1 MRRRIVSFILSLAM
15 VASIGLY
22 FQTNQ
27 VMADETL
34 ARYVMDAET
43 LPDGKI
49 ATVFIKGGSTTT
61 NSYVSQNIVEGGALY
76 YGVYDPV
83 NNGWEE
89 EIISINASEVSL
101 ALKGSTPHVAY
112 VNSDKDIAY
121 TYKSGDTWSVPDVID
136 SKNENDKQGELY
148 FPDLAIDQTGYA
160 HLSYFDS
167 QGGGDEYYKRPDVM
181 YATNKSG
188 EFVTQNIV
196 NCTGDYYSGEGS
208 YFEVYE
214 PRFFLNSS
222 IGYGVS
228 YRAHSAYKGWGSGW
242 DHSYYVQFTNQT
254 GSYDFDKNA
263 TRYGVCTNGSEV
275 WELEYYSGAYNIIKF
290 ALGTSAYETS
300 VAATVT
306 HTGYCS
312 NITLDNSDNLYFAGI
327 DDTSA
332 VFYQNGVTTD
342 VTAET
347 ARCSYNR
354 VFTVLSG
361 NDQYLVYTGADTDN
375 SLIFLK
381 FDGSDIS
388 EFKVPNIMPEPTPNA
403 VFEATGT
410 DSGILNDV
418 TAGMKYSIDGGET
431 WIDIEDTS
439 VTFDSGIT
447 VDKGIKVY
455 QPATSAMMS
464 DSEIQ
469 NVVVTK
475 AATPELVPV
484 QPSVIDGKGSI
495 PTTSDHEFS
504 TDGTTY
510 TACTGEQTGLVPG
523 TYYVRAVASG
533 TALTSDPQEI
543 EIVAFVPEQE
553 ETPEAYFDATGP
565 DRGVLVNVGQGMKYS
580 IDGGSTWHDI
590 TATREMIGAGISVEN
605 GIKVYMPGNGTT
617 TIDSDI
623 QTIDVRKADR
633 PSLTVTQPAVIN
645 GKGAVET
652 SSRHEWSED
661 GTSYA
666 ECTGELT
673 DLEPGTYYVRV
684 AGLGNVLAS
693 DPQEIEIVAFVPEQ
707 EETPEAY
714 FDATGPDRGVLVNVG
729 QGMKYSID
737 GGSTWHDITAT
748 REMIGAGISVEN
760 GIKVYMPGNGT
771 TTIDSDIQTIDVR
784 KADRPS
790 LTVTQPAVINGKGAV
805 ETSSRHEW
813 SEDGTSYAECTGE
826 LTDLEPGTYYVRVAG
841 LGNVLASDPQE
852 IEIVAFVPEQEDT
865 PQAVLTKTGDES
877 FELSNVASGMKYSI
891 DGTNWVDI
899 TGTTAV
905 IESGVTTGTIIK
917 IYMPG
922 NGTTTI
928 DSDVQEIKV
937 PLYYKVTFDTNGGN
951 EIAAQYV
958 VSGEKAA
965 KPDDPVR
972 EGMVFNGWY
981 MDDEFEY
988 AFDYS
993 NPIFNNIT
1001 IYADWYAYMAVGVY
1015 NASNP
1020 GKECGKVGIETSREG
1035 IIPEDATMINLT
1047 VLDGTVTF
1055 TAKPEEGY
1063 KFVGWYEGIVGES
1076 SFVEFPS
1083 DALLSDEGTYTCDA
1097 GALNICAVFEC
1108 ASHQW
1113 EEKICKATFTEP
1125 GCIYQVCSVCGA
1137 EETITPL
1144 LQVTKV
1150 SLEAS
1155 SYTYTGSAIEPKVTV
1170 ANASEELSADCYTVE
1185 YSNNVEIGTGLV
1197 KVTLKGDYYEGS
1209 KTLTFQIKAKPA
1221 TPTPTKVPAK
1231 PTASPT
1237 PTKAP
1242 AKPTATP
1249 TKTPTKAPA
1258 KPTATPTK
1266 TPTKAPAKP
1275 TATATPKPDKNSI
1288 KRAKVEFQYSDYEYR
1303 EGTEQIKPA
1312 IKVIIDGTQLK
1323 SKTDFTGDLKNNDR
1337 PGTGSITLTGQGKYK
1352 DSVTL
1357 DFNIVAVVTCG
1368 KTLDLSK
1375 IKAWKGATFAISN
1388 KTIASV
1394 DKSGKI
1400 TGKQAGSAT
1409 VTVTLKD
1416 GKKEKFS
1423 VRVLYKDV
1431 TDIND
1436 FWYEPT
1442 NALTA
1447 MGIVKGYDN
1456 QTNFKP
1462 ANECSRAQM
1471 VTFLW
1476 RLAGEPAPSAK
1487 TTSFKDIKSSDYFY
1501 KPVLWAVEKGITTGV
1516 SKEKF
1521 DPQGICT
1528 RAQTVTF
1535 LWRMAGKPEP
1545 KSKTCKFSDVKSKD
1559 YFYKATIW
1567 ASEKSIVAGYSDGT
1581 FKPQGKCLRRQMVT
1595 FLYKYDK
1602 YANNK

>member
-533 TALTSDPQEI
+533 TALT
-543 EIVAFVPEQE
+543 
-553 ETPEAYFDATGP
+553 
-565 DRGVLVNVGQGMKYS
+565 
-580 IDGGSTWHDI
+580 
-590 TATREMIGAGISVEN
+590 
-605 GIKVYMPGNGTT
+605 
-617 TIDSDI
+617 
-623 QTIDVRKADR
+623 
-633 PSLTVTQPAVIN
+633 
-645 GKGAVET
+645 
-652 SSRHEWSED
+652 
-661 GTSYA
+661 
-666 ECTGELT
+666 
-673 DLEPGTYYVRV
+673 
-684 AGLGNVLAS
+684 S